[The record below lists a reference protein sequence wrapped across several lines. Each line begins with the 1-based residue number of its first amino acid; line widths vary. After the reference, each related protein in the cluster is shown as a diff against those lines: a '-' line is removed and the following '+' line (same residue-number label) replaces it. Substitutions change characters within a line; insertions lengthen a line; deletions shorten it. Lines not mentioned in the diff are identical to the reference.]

1 MTFSVKQQKQS
12 SQVANQLGGRCSRR
26 LREALGFHQ
35 GRLQNDVHKLATQP
49 PAQQHSPV
57 GTPTIYCP
65 KAGEITQP
73 PWGGAGSGGGRDSLP
88 HLLYHRLP
96 TFYQSLVFLSWYFCS
111 TVCLSTSELS
121 PASGKGVSWKDKLQT
136 PALPFNCTTNPWT
149 SESGFI
155 ICQRATWRCSLQGGD
170 GSHMQSCIS
179 IKSSSQTHPCPWG
192 VRYWSE
198 QKPATAW
205 VGRAFLL
212 GFENFILFFSISFV
226 HSLAHSTNIH
236 RPLDKYRNILSL
248 LPWALALLGDVP
260 EHLRLIATSLHLIL
274 ITFGRL
280 CSGFLLL
287 RGFQVLSNYKSL
299 FSP

>member
-1 MTFSVKQQKQS
+1 MTFNVKQQKQS
-12 SQVANQLGGRCSRR
+12 SQVANHQLKGGGAQEGSGKPS
-26 LREALGFHQ
+26 GFTKAGCRMTFISWPHSH
-35 GRLQNDVHKLATQP
+35 L
-49 PAQQHSPV
+49 AQQHSHSHH
-57 GTPTIYCP
+57 
-65 KAGEITQP
+65 
-73 PWGGAGSGGGRDSLP
+73 GGAGQEVGGRDSLP

-96 TFYQSLVFLSWYFCS
+96 NFYQSLVLLSWYFCS

-179 IKSSSQTHPCPWG
+179 TKSSSQTHSCPWG
-192 VRYWSE
+192 LRYWSE

-212 GFENFILFFSISFV
+212 GFENFILFFFYFICSFT
-226 HSLAHSTNIH
+226 HSLIQQIFTG
-236 RPLDKYRNILSL
+236 
-248 LPWALALLGDVP
+248 PWASTGTFCP
-260 EHLRLIATSLHLIL
+260 CSRGRRL
-274 ITFGRL
+274 F
-280 CSGFLLL
+280 
-287 RGFQVLSNYKSL
+287 
-299 FSP
+299 